1 MQYERLKFRL
11 AGASPLICHN
21 GQLADPLN
29 SISKEM
35 ERVSSKR
42 AKTDADFEELARL
55 EFLGGLYLDNGEPC
69 IPGEVIEAALVEAAK
84 KMRRGQQAKA
94 GIISQGNFPIQYDGP
109 RTANEL
115 WADER
120 FRLVAGVKVQRNKVM
135 RTRPIFR
142 EWASE
147 ISVDFMPGQLN
158 RSEVEEMVR
167 TAGTVVGIGDWR
179 PKFGRFMAQAI

>member
-11 AGASPLICHN
+11 TSVSGLICHN
-21 GQLADPLN
+21 GRLADPLN
-29 SISKEM
+29 PIAKEM
-35 ERVSSKR
+35 KRVSSKR

-55 EFLGGLYLDNGEPC
+55 EFLGGLYLHNGEPC
-69 IPGEVIEAALVEAAK
+69 LPGEVMEAALVEAAK

-94 GIISQGNFPIQYDGP
+94 GIISQGNFPIEYDGP
-109 RTANEL
+109 RTTHEL

-120 FRLVAGVKVQRNKVM
+120 FRLVAGVKVQKNKVM

-142 EWASE
+142 ECASE

-167 TAGTVVGIGDWR
+167 TAGTIVGIGDWR
-179 PKFGRFMAQAI
+179 PKFGRFSAKAL

>member
-11 AGASPLICHN
+11 TSVSGLICHN
-21 GQLADPLN
+21 GRLANPLDP
-29 SISKEM
+29 IAKEM
-35 ERVSSKR
+35 KRVSGKR

-55 EFLGGLYLDNGEPC
+55 EFLGGLYLHNGEPC
-69 IPGEVIEAALVEAAK
+69 LPGEVIEAALVEAAR

-94 GIISQGNFPIQYDGP
+94 GILSNENFPIEYDGP

-120 FRLVAGVKVQRNKVM
+120 FRLTVGVKVQKNKVM

-158 RSEVEEMVR
+158 RAEVEEMVR
-167 TAGTVVGIGDWR
+167 TAGTIVGIGDWR

>member
-1 MQYERLKFRL
+1 
-11 AGASPLICHN
+11 
-21 GQLADPLN
+21 
-29 SISKEM
+29 
-35 ERVSSKR
+35 
-42 AKTDADFEELARL
+42 
-55 EFLGGLYLDNGEPC
+55 
-69 IPGEVIEAALVEAAK
+69 
-84 KMRRGQQAKA
+84 MRRGQQAKA
-94 GIISQGNFPIQYDGP
+94 GIISSGNFPIEYDGP

-115 WADER
+115 WSDER

-135 RTRPIFR
+135 RTRPVFR

-179 PKFGRFMAQAI
+179 PKFGRFVAKAI

>member
-1 MQYERLKFRL
+1 MK
-11 AGASPLICHN
+11 
-21 GQLADPLN
+21 
-29 SISKEM
+29 
-35 ERVSSKR
+35 RVSGKR

-55 EFLGGLYLDNGEPC
+55 EFLGGLYLHNGEPC
-69 IPGEVIEAALVEAAK
+69 LPGEVIEAALVEAAR

-94 GIISQGNFPIQYDGP
+94 GILSNENFPIEYDGP

-120 FRLVAGVKVQRNKVM
+120 FRLTVGVKVQKNKVM

-158 RSEVEEMVR
+158 RAEVEEMVR
-167 TAGTVVGIGDWR
+167 TAGTIVGIGDWR

>member
-1 MQYERLKFRL
+1 MQYQRLKFRL
-11 AGASPLICHN
+11 TGVSGLICHN
-21 GQLADPLN
+21 GRLANPLDP
-29 SISKEM
+29 IAKEM
-35 ERVSSKR
+35 KRVSSKR

-69 IPGEVIEAALVEAAK
+69 LPGEIIEATLVEAAR
-84 KMRRGQQAKA
+84 KMRKGQQAKA
-94 GIISQGNFPIQYDGP
+94 GLISSGNFAIEYDGP
-109 RTANEL
+109 RTTTEL

-120 FRLVAGVKVQRNKVM
+120 FRLTVGVKVQRNKVM

-147 ISVDFMPGQLN
+147 ISVDFVPGQLN

-167 TAGTVVGIGDWR
+167 TAGAVVGIGDWR
-179 PKFGRFMAQAI
+179 PKFGRFSAQAL